1 MHGSHVIKSWSTNQ
15 AVIALSSGEAEY
27 YGMVKGASVALG
39 IKALSEDLG
48 RGYDGPI
55 EVRTDASAAIGIANR
70 IGVGKVRHIEVNQLW
85 LQDKVHRKEIKITKV
100 KGEDHLADAL
110 TKPLDQKGLLRHI
123 EGVGAQTRQDRHPL
137 MPKADYC
144 IEDEWDADESMAEVE
159 GFGSNPPIDASSTQ
173 K

>member
-1 MHGSHVIKSWSTNQ
+1 MRGTHVIKSWSTNQ
-15 AVIALSSGEAEY
+15 VVIALSSGEAEY

-48 RGYDGPI
+48 RQYEVPI
-55 EVRTDASAAIGIANR
+55 EIKTDASAAIGIANR

-100 KGEDHLADAL
+100 KGEENLADAL
-110 TKPLDQKGLLRHI
+110 TKPLDQRGVLRHI
-123 EGVGAQTRQDRHPL
+123 EGVRARIEQGRHPL

-144 IEDEWDADESMAEVE
+144 LEDECDATESDE
-159 GFGSNPPIDASSTQ
+159 
-173 K
+173 